1 MRSIHS
7 SHYPIA
13 SRPTPTTSINP
24 NHIHP
29 GPSMATVSANPVDR
43 IARSP
48 IVRAGSERSAVR

>member
-7 SHYPIA
+7 SRYPHRLP
-13 SRPTPTTSINP
+13 SNP
-24 NHIHP
+24 DHIHP